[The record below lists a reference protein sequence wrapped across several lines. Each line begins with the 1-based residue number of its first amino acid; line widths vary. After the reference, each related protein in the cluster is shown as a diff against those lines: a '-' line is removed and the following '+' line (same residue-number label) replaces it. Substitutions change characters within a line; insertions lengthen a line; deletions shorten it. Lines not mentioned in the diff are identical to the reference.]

1 MLWIYQPRA
10 ELPPRC
16 LLSGLSRATGIG
28 LVQRLRIMRWGE
40 WFGIINN
47 KERRQ
52 HRGDK
57 QLRRHPRNG
66 MVGLFGSLAE
76 LSAKSHDGELP
87 SCTKCTNRPLC
98 NVFGG
103 RVWIMIRRASNCG
116 EKIHALTGIRSAAA
130 YVRPQDFSSPNE
142 NEAVGGHGK
151 PRS

>member
-76 LSAKSHDGELP
+76 LSAMSRDMSCSHAQNAQIGL
-87 SCTKCTNRPLC
+87 
-98 NVFGG
+98 VQGF
-103 RVWIMIRRASNCG
+103 RRASMDHDSPSRQLRRESPCSYWDKICG
-116 EKIHALTGIRSAAA
+116 CLC
-130 YVRPQDFSSPNE
+130 SPAE
-142 NEAVGGHGK
+142 SRRLFLPKRE
-151 PRS
+151 